1 MTVVPS
7 LIGNGT
13 FEDAEDSM
21 SDDDETDGINEMNDD
36 DMDQEECDERNNM
49 MEQSMMVEQSI
60 DVE

>member
-21 SDDDETDGINEMNDD
+21 SDDDDETDGINEMNDD
-36 DMDQEECDERNNM
+36 DMDQEECDGWNNM
-49 MEQSMMVEQSI
+49 MEEQS
-60 DVE
+60 